1 MLSIITYDKFF
12 RITNCDNIIFFEDD
26 FSFSKDKASLLYG
39 FARMNHI
46 ARKDFLIQVRNED
59 HELAEQL
66 EQVNTLFEK
75 HLTQIDWDR
84 EVIRDD
90 ITSAINLIR
99 GNGFEE
105 DADILNQI
113 YLEINILGNRSL
125 ILLANQYGLG
135 VEIPEY
141 LQRVFN
147 EFIFKNNE
155 WVYFKIYEDFSA
167 NTSRMFKNDLEK
179 SSKNKTSIACI
190 IDNKL
195 NTGDERANEIIQT
208 IKAFNCDV
216 RSNIIGA
223 VLSSK
228 TRKEEFAKEFFAEF
242 VDKKD
247 HENLQTNLQSALAKS
262 AYSLILSKLKEIY
275 SSTLESSFD
284 DAIANRD
291 IATYL
296 SKMASYEG
304 ITNYKVVTD
313 WIQLLFSYK
322 ISDNDEILEIVKL
335 TQLIE
340 LFNDEKTTFSE
351 EMLQLNTFEAF
362 DYNVNKYFQPPAAGD
377 VFVDSNGK
385 YFILVGQDCDMMM
398 SQSRNGNNAVTEFVK
413 AEVVEQTSISKLAND
428 LKYVSIDNF
437 RSTKDGEVQ
446 RLQIDYSSREFID
459 NAVIKLCCFNQEG
472 NCELDLEAP
481 IENCVSDYLPDYL
494 SNIHKDLQAYF
505 KSIRQLNESLPKE
518 LNLILNSDMSPRL
531 ITLNNYKI
539 CENTIS
545 FEFKR
550 VCRMNRTYVLYL
562 YKLFLEYR
570 GRHPFECINLTRHY
584 SLQAQVI
591 ENEKIYLP
599 FDIILS
605 SNRNTNRGGIKKLDW
620 IVKPKDIESIVRSLY
635 SKEVGTKEKKLIVVN
650 KNPFVIECENNSKI
664 EIVKKPHNQ
673 VSITLK

>member
-26 FSFSKDKASLLYG
+26 FSFSKDKASMLYG
-39 FARMNHI
+39 FVRMNHI
-46 ARKDFLIQVRNED
+46 ARKDFLIQVKNED
-59 HELAEQL
+59 NELAEQL

-90 ITSAINLIR
+90 ITSAIDLIR

-105 DADILNQI
+105 DADILNKI
-113 YLEINILGNRSL
+113 YSEINILGSKSL

-155 WVYFKIYEDFSA
+155 WIYFKIYEDFSA
-167 NTSRMFKNDLEK
+167 NTSRLFKNDLEK

-216 RSNIIGA
+216 RSNVIGA

-446 RLQIDYSSREFID
+446 RLQIDYS
-459 NAVIKLCCFNQEG
+459 
-472 NCELDLEAP
+472 
-481 IENCVSDYLPDYL
+481 
-494 SNIHKDLQAYF
+494 
-505 KSIRQLNESLPKE
+505 
-518 LNLILNSDMSPRL
+518 
-531 ITLNNYKI
+531 
-539 CENTIS
+539 
-545 FEFKR
+545 
-550 VCRMNRTYVLYL
+550 
-562 YKLFLEYR
+562 
-570 GRHPFECINLTRHY
+570 
-584 SLQAQVI
+584 
-591 ENEKIYLP
+591 
-599 FDIILS
+599 
-605 SNRNTNRGGIKKLDW
+605 
-620 IVKPKDIESIVRSLY
+620 
-635 SKEVGTKEKKLIVVN
+635 
-650 KNPFVIECENNSKI
+650 
-664 EIVKKPHNQ
+664 
-673 VSITLK
+673 

>member
-1 MLSIITYDKFF
+1 MVSIITYDKFF

-26 FSFSKDKASLLYG
+26 FSFSEDKASLLYG

-46 ARKDFLIQVRNED
+46 ARKDFLVEVRNESN
-59 HELAEQL
+59 ELAEQL
-66 EQVNTLFEK
+66 EQVNTIFEK
-75 HLTQIDWDR
+75 HLTDIDWEK

-90 ITSAINLIR
+90 ITSAIDLIK

-105 DADILNQI
+105 DAEKLTQI
-113 YLEINILGNRSL
+113 YSKINILEKKSL

-135 VEIPEY
+135 LEIPEY
-141 LQRVFN
+141 FQRIFN
-147 EFIFKNNE
+147 EFVFKNNE
-155 WVYFKIYEDFSA
+155 WVYFKIYEDFTA
-167 NTSRMFKNDLEK
+167 NTSRLFKSDLEK
-179 SSKNKTSIACI
+179 FSENKTSIACI

-247 HENLQTNLQSALAKS
+247 HENLQVNLQSALAKS

-275 SSTLESSFD
+275 SSTLVSSFD
-284 DAIANRD
+284 EAIANRD
-291 IATYL
+291 IAAYL

-304 ITNYKVVTD
+304 VTNYKVVTD

-340 LFNDEKTTFSE
+340 LFNDEETPFSE

-428 LKYVSIDNF
+428 LKYMCIDNF
-437 RSTKDGEVQ
+437 RSIKDGEVQ

-472 NCELDLEAP
+472 NCELDLEAS
-481 IENCVSDYLPDYL
+481 IENHISDYLPDYL
-494 SNIHKDLQAYF
+494 SNIHKELQTYF
-505 KSIRQLNESLPKE
+505 KSIRQLNDSSPKE

-531 ITLNNYKI
+531 IALNGYKI
-539 CENTIS
+539 DANNMD
-545 FEFKR
+545 FGFKR

-591 ENEKIYLP
+591 ENENIYLP
-599 FDIILS
+599 FDVILS
-605 SNRNTNRGGIKKLDW
+605 SNRNTNRGAIKKLDW
-620 IVKPKDIESIVRSLY
+620 MIKPKDLEVILKSLY
-635 SKEVGTKEKKLIVVN
+635 SKDIGIKEKNLIVVN
-650 KNPFVIECENNSKI
+650 KNPFIIKCEDNSKI

-673 VSITLK
+673 VSVNLK

>member
-39 FARMNHI
+39 FVRMNHI

-113 YLEINILGNRSL
+113 YLEINILGNKSL

-155 WVYFKIYEDFSA
+155 WIYFKIYEDFSA

-531 ITLNNYKI
+531 ITLNNYRI
-539 CENTIS
+539 CENKIN
-545 FEFKR
+545 FGFKR

-635 SKEVGTKEKKLIVVN
+635 SKEVGTKENKLIVVN